1 MNFFISVLST
11 LLLGLVVGFALS
23 LQSAEPPTE
32 FEKYSS
38 ATMDYNT
45 MSEVGY
51 AMAAYGRKST
61 AEYFE
66 LKDYQAYDSQERSRD
81 KQSKA
86 NAKPDVIAQTPNQIE
101 GESDLF
107 TSELQ
112 KGRALQ
118 VAKVETAKAE
128 TAKPAQQAKNSR
140 SNGWPKA
147 VVGIKRESELM
158 KAADVWQAFSEQ
170 SSLSNQLDSY
180 TISVFAI
187 YSNFNSDYSRAT
199 ISIGYD
205 KAGMKGNS
213 HPIPAGKATT
223 LLKPSNYGNNELINA
238 WQDIDYSRTVKAVVE
253 RRDYT
258 QNSELTSLFVIYQ

>member
-66 LKDYQAYDSQERSRD
+66 LKDYQAYDSQQKLRD
-81 KQSKA
+81 KQSK
-86 NAKPDVIAQTPNQIE
+86 AKPDVIAQTPNQIE
-101 GESDLF
+101 DENDLF

-118 VAKVETAKAE
+118 VAEVETAKAE
-128 TAKPAQQAKNSR
+128 TAKPAQQAKSSR

-205 KAGMKGNS
+205 KPGMKGDS
-213 HPIPAGKATT
+213 FTMPIGETQS
-223 LLKPSNYGNNELINA
+223 LLKPSNYGNNELVNA

>member
-38 ATMDYNT
+38 MNMDYAT

-51 AMAAYGRKST
+51 AMAAYGRQPA

-66 LKDYQAYDSQERSRD
+66 LDDYQAYDNQAYNNQAQGHISTPGGKLEVQ
-81 KQSKA
+81 
-86 NAKPDVIAQTPNQIE
+86 PQTPSQNTPIR
-101 GESDLF
+101 
-107 TSELQ
+107 SEPQ
-112 KGRALQ
+112 PDATPHKSRPMQ
-118 VAKVETAKAE
+118 VAQAE
-128 TAKPAQQAKNSR
+128 TPKLNTKLKHT
-140 SNGWPKA
+140 NGWPKK
-147 VVGIKRESELM
+147 VVGIQQETDLM
-158 KAADVWQAFSEQ
+158 KAQEVWQAFSEQ

-180 TISVFAI
+180 TVSVFAI
-187 YSNFNSDYSRAT
+187 YSNFNSDYSQAT

-205 KAGMKGNS
+205 KPGMKGDS
-213 HPIPAGKATT
+213 FAMPTGQTQS

-238 WQDIDYSRTVKAVVE
+238 WQDIDYSRAVKAVVE